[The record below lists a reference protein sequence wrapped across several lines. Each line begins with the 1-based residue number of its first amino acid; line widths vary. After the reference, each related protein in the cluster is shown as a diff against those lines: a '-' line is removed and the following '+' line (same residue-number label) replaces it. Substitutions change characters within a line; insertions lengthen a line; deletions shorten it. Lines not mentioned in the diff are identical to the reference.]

1 MLMRSSPIPSVSR
14 YNAFDLKEEQA
25 MPKVKVELEQLA
37 QALRA
42 LSPVEPETLELL
54 LNPELTDEL
63 KRRWQEGREA
73 LAHGETL
80 SEKELFA
87 SKCE

>member
-1 MLMRSSPIPSVSR
+1 MT
-14 YNAFDLKEEQA
+14 
-25 MPKVKVELEQLA
+25 KVEVELEQLA
-37 QALRA
+37 QALRT
-42 LSPVEPETLELL
+42 LSSGELETLELL

-63 KRRWQEGREA
+63 KRRQQEGREA

-87 SKCE
+87 SEYE